1 MRKARW
7 RRWIAGLGLAGA
19 LLLGAA
25 QMGLFAGRVPD
36 DLGVR
41 DGRLKPP
48 ATTPNSVSS
57 QADLWPGPA
66 AAQARIDPLPVL
78 GDGPATL
85 ARLRAEIDTMPGARV
100 VEARPDYLYV
110 QFTTRW
116 MRFVDDAEF
125 WFDPSS
131 GVIHVRSA
139 SRIGRR
145 DFGVNR
151 ARIEWLRAGL
161 AQR

>member
-1 MRKARW
+1 MTLLN
-7 RRWIAGLGLAGA
+7 GLVLLAGA
-19 LLLGAA
+19 LALALLAAGQFGAFR
-25 QMGLFAGRVPD
+25 GHPPG

-48 ATTPNSVSS
+48 SRTPNSVSS
-57 QADLWPGPA
+57 QAALHAGHPRSAEA
-66 AAQARIDPLPVL
+66 AIDPLPLV
-78 GDGPATL
+78 GPPAAAI
-85 ARLRAEIDTMPGARV
+85 ARLRALLESMPGARV
-100 VEARPDYLYV
+100 VEADERYLYA

-116 MRFVDDAEF
+116 LGFVDDVEF
-125 WFDPSS
+125 WVDESN

-151 ARIEWLRAGL
+151 QRVEAIRARLR
-161 AQR
+161 